1 MTSSSQTQRPEQL
14 LGSTGLSPR
23 HKTAGV
29 DHAPDVLLNRTV
41 LDSLFPISL
50 GLAIAYA
57 LLAVVLGIGVQE
69 QTGATLAAL
78 AGASSIGLLVLAGFV
93 RRRRLPTP
101 WAQPAMAGVALV
113 VLATSLAHLRVLP
126 GTGPTVS
133 VAVSLFAAGFVL
145 LSTAGWGS

>member
-23 HKTAGV
+23 RKTAAV

-69 QTGATLAAL
+69 
-78 AGASSIGLLVLAGFV
+78 
-93 RRRRLPTP
+93 
-101 WAQPAMAGVALV
+101 
-113 VLATSLAHLRVLP
+113 
-126 GTGPTVS
+126 
-133 VAVSLFAAGFVL
+133 
-145 LSTAGWGS
+145 